1 MRWSE
6 KLQALKVLKQA
17 TPFLKEHGELTQPAR
32 KKVLRPGSGFG
43 PGRGDWEA
51 DEDWKD
57 LLAAAD
63 GPAVE
68 VVLVE
73 DDGCLTGLFEH
84 RGHGGAQGGD
94 VLTTTGEAMSVQRQT
109 GQWKD
114 VEDMGKGREHNAT
127 HRDRLPSWATYA
139 PARGRAHE

>member
-17 TPFLKEHGELTQPAR
+17 TPFLKEHGELTHPAR

-63 GPAVE
+63 GPEVE
-68 VVLVE
+68 VVLAE

-84 RGHGGAQGGD
+84 RGHGGAQGRGRSHNHRRGD
-94 VLTTTGEAMSVQRQT
+94 VSTTSNWPVEGRRGH
-109 GQWKD
+109 GQ
-114 VEDMGKGREHNAT
+114 GAGA
-127 HRDRLPSWATYA
+127 
-139 PARGRAHE
+139 